1 MYDSALKLISTMM
14 ALTSAPRRER
24 GQGTLE
30 YVGIVLIAA
39 ILVGAIVGAIR
50 QADVASTIGGWIGN
64 IKSGTSPN

>member
-1 MYDSALKLISTMM
+1 MYDSALKLFSTMI
-14 ALTSAPRRER
+14 ALTSTRRER

-50 QADVASTIGGWIGN
+50 QADVASTIGGWISN
-64 IKSGTSPN
+64 IKSGTSPE